1 MRSWMIGMFFGF
13 FAIAFTPQLPSYRQ
27 LFYATVALLLVCLLQ
42 WLWLSRPKIRWLK
55 PAAMGLGIFMGILWA
70 THFAHQMQQSR
81 LVEACNRKPLEIAG
95 EVVSLVRT
103 TSIRVDLERQRFE
116 FVPDGPLPDE
126 CGQPRRLLLSYYGEQ
141 ALQAGQR
148 WRFSV
153 TLRRPWG
160 LSNPGSFNLQSWFAL
175 SGIDAVGS
183 VRNNSERL
191 LATAR
196 GYSTLHHR
204 LRAKVSARLN
214 ELALPSPVPAVLK
227 AITVADKSGID
238 NPLWHLFQQYGV
250 NHLLVISGLHI
261 GLAASVGYL
270 LGGVAARVGLLL
282 GGFLSGNTRGL
293 GRTLE
298 SLAMAPQVLAFLIA
312 TVYAALAGFSLAT
325 QRALVMLACFCIA
338 SLLARPSSGCNS
350 LLLAAIVLLMWNP
363 LALIG
368 SGFWLSFGAV
378 AALLWLA
385 QWQGSSGEAQGISK
399 GEHRTHG
406 EYGAAGTE
414 QAARWSLSAALRP
427 TRSRLQALVKTHL
440 YMSLVMLPLGGVWFG
455 GVSLAS
461 PAANFFAI
469 PLLGLWV
476 VPAALIGALLTFLGS
491 PHDALLWHLAAWPL
505 ERLLGPA
512 VALATEIPLYR
523 PVSSGVMA
531 IVLAI
536 VAVAALCLPLKLRFK
551 LPLLVFLIPMLL
563 PVNAKNSQAQFTV
576 LDVGQGT
583 AAVFTDGE
591 KTLIYD
597 TGGGDPNGANMAKM
611 VVLPYLRNQG
621 IYELDTL
628 VVSHGDT
635 DHSSGMGAILAE
647 IPVTTLRYGQGVAN
661 LGGGMPCTAGQSWQ
675 WPSGVHFRF
684 ISPVAAPELTGRFK
698 STNDNSCVLL
708 IDTGNMTLLLAGDI
722 GTDRERD
729 LVRRWAHKLRSEVLL
744 VAHHGSRTSTSGA
757 WLNSVAPQVAIV
769 SSGYASR
776 FGHPH
781 TEVVKRLEG
790 RGVSVRSTA
799 LEGALRVRFE
809 EGSGLSVSAHRGGL
823 KPWWM

>member
-1 MRSWMIGMFFGF
+1 MFFGV
-13 FAIAFTPQLPSYRQ
+13 FAIACTPQLPSYRHL
-27 LFYATVALLLVCLLQ
+27 LFAAAALLLVCLLQ
-42 WLWLSRPKIRWLK
+42 RLRVSRLKRRWLR
-55 PAAMGLGIFMGILWA
+55 PAATGLGVFMGIVWA

-81 LVEACNRKPLEIAG
+81 LVEACNRQPLEITG

-148 WRFSV
+148 WHFSV
-153 TLRRPWG
+153 ALRRPWG

-214 ELALPSPVPAVLK
+214 ELTLPSPVPAVLK

-238 NPLWHLFQQYGV
+238 NPLWQLFQQYGV

-261 GLAASVGYL
+261 GLAASLGYL
-270 LGGVAARVGLLL
+270 LGGFAARVGLLL
-282 GGFLSGNTRGL
+282 GGCLSGNARGL
-293 GRTLE
+293 GRALE
-298 SLAMAPQVLAFLIA
+298 GLAVAPQVLAFSIA
-312 TVYAALAGFSLAT
+312 AVYAALAGFSLAT

-338 SLLARPSSGCNS
+338 SLLARPSSGFNS
-350 LLLAAIVLLMWNP
+350 LLLAAVVLLLWNP

-385 QWQGSSGEAQGISK
+385 QWQGSSGEAQRIPT
-399 GEHRTHG
+399 GEHKAPSEFEEG
-406 EYGAAGTE
+406 GTE
-414 QAARWSLSAALRP
+414 RAARWSLRGILRP
-427 TRSRLQALVKTHL
+427 TGTRLQGVVKTHM
-440 YMSLVMLPLGGVWFG
+440 YMSLVMLPLGGLWFG
-455 GVSLAS
+455 GVSLVS

-469 PLLGLWV
+469 PLLGFWV
-476 VPAALIGALLTFLGS
+476 VPASLMGALLTLLGS
-491 PHDALLWHLAAWPL
+491 AHDALLWQIAAWPL
-505 ERLLGPA
+505 EQLLGPA
-512 VALATEIPLYR
+512 VTLSTEVPLYK
-523 PVSSGVMA
+523 PVSSGFMA
-531 IVLAI
+531 IVLA
-536 VAVAALCLPLKLRFK
+536 VLAVAALCLPLKLRFK

-563 PVNAKNSQAQFTV
+563 PVQAKNSQAQLTV

-583 AAVFTDGE
+583 AAVFTDGD
-591 KTLIYD
+591 KTLVYD
-597 TGGGDPNGANMAKM
+597 TGGGDPNGTNMAKM
-611 VVLPYLRNQG
+611 VLIPYLRNQG

-635 DHSSGMGAILAE
+635 DHSAGLGAIVAE
-647 IPVTTLRYGQGVAN
+647 IPVAKLRYGQGVAN
-661 LGGGMPCTAGQSWQ
+661 LGDGVPCIAGQSWQ
-675 WPSGVHFRF
+675 WPSGVQFRF
-684 ISPVAAPELTGRFK
+684 ISPVAAIEPTARFK

-729 LVRRWAHKLRSEVLL
+729 LVRRWADALRSDVLL

-757 WLNSVAPQVAIV
+757 WLNSVAPKIAIL

-781 TEVVKRLEG
+781 AEVVQRLEG

-799 LEGALRVRFE
+799 LEGALKVSFE
-809 EGSGLSVSAHRGGL
+809 EDSGLSVSGHRSRL